1 MNKHYQNMFFVISG
15 ALIAL
20 RIFFISNT
28 LLIDDEAYYAM
39 YARHLS
45 WGYIDH
51 GPVIAY
57 LVRLFT
63 ILGENSFTVRLGALT
78 LLFMLTV
85 FLYRF
90 GKTYF
95 NEATGIIMSLGISAN
110 MLFHTNAVV
119 ITPDVPLAFFTIM
132 AIIYYYKAYF
142 IDAKYLYAA
151 GILLGLAVLS
161 KVSALFPA
169 VGIIL
174 FPFVIQGKRHFLSDI
189 RFYGSLVAALLVFI
203 PFIIWNLQND
213 LAFVRY
219 QGSHVTSSGSWSDF
233 RGLWLSLLVT
243 IGPVFFYY
251 SVIKPFLLLKR
262 LLSISPELTYFTIV
276 TIIPTIYFLVH
287 SVFSRMEVNWPAP
300 IFSGGLFLFGIL
312 LGENWPVYRKR
323 FIFQVGF
330 SLLLILIVT
339 VQTFWPFLP
348 IKGKI
353 DVTNRYHIYNA
364 FPSELKAYLQAY
376 PELQNKRLLADN
388 YQIPSMINFYLNPSL
403 EASALSINYH
413 ETLYSFLYQDGM
425 FVGKDFL
432 FLKRGKTFP
441 KKFTPYFDDAI
452 LLQLFESKR
461 LGQKVAGYSLW
472 SVTNYR
478 GKSTANSL

>member
-1 MNKHYQNMFFVISG
+1 MFFIISG
-15 ALIAL
+15 TLIAL
-20 RIFFISNT
+20 RLFFISNT

-45 WGYIDH
+45 WGYVDH

-57 LVRLFT
+57 LIRLFT
-63 ILGENSFTVRLGALT
+63 IFGENSFTVRLGALT
-78 LLFMLTV
+78 LLIMLTV

-95 NEATGIIMSLGISAN
+95 NEATGVIMSLGISAN

-119 ITPDVPLAFFTIM
+119 ITPDVPLAFFTIL

-151 GILLGLAVLS
+151 GVFLGLAVLS

-174 FPFVIQGKRHFLSDI
+174 FPFVIQDKRHFLSDI
-189 RFYGSLVAALLVFI
+189 RFYGSLAAALLVFI

-233 RGLWLSLLVT
+233 SGLWLGLLVT

-330 SLLLILIVT
+330 SLVLILIVT

-478 GKSTANSL
+478 GKYTAN

>member
-1 MNKHYQNMFFVISG
+1 MFFIISG
-15 ALIAL
+15 TLIAL
-20 RIFFISNT
+20 RLFFISNT

-45 WGYIDH
+45 WGYVDH

-57 LVRLFT
+57 LIRLFT
-63 ILGENSFTVRLGALT
+63 IFGENSFTVRLGALT
-78 LLFMLTV
+78 LLIMLTV

-95 NEATGIIMSLGISAN
+95 NEATGVIMSLGISAN

-119 ITPDVPLAFFTIM
+119 ITPDVPLAFFTIL

-151 GILLGLAVLS
+151 GVFLGLAVLS

-174 FPFVIQGKRHFLSDI
+174 FPFVIQDKRHFLSDI
-189 RFYGSLVAALLVFI
+189 RFYGSLAAALLVFI

-233 RGLWLSLLVT
+233 SGLWLGLLVT

-330 SLLLILIVT
+330 SLVLILIVT

-348 IKGKI
+348 VKGKV

-478 GKSTANSL
+478 GKYTAN

>member
-1 MNKHYQNMFFVISG
+1 MNKRYRNMFFIISG
-15 ALIAL
+15 VLIML

-51 GPVIAY
+51 GPIIAY
-57 LVRLFT
+57 LIRLFT
-63 ILGENSFTVRLGALT
+63 IFGENSFTVRLGALT
-78 LLFMLTV
+78 LLIILTI

-119 ITPDVPLAFFTIM
+119 ITPDAPLAFFTIM
-132 AIIYYYKAYF
+132 TIIYYYKAYF
-142 IDAKYLYAA
+142 IDAKYLWAA
-151 GILLGLAVLS
+151 GLLLGLAVLS

-174 FPFVIQGKRHFLSDI
+174 FPFLVQNKRHFLSDI
-189 RFYGSLVAALLVFI
+189 RFYGSLVTALLVFT

-213 LAFVRY
+213 LAFVHY
-219 QGSHVTSSGSWSDF
+219 QGSHITGSGSWSDF
-233 RGLWLSLLVT
+233 SGLWLGLLVT

-251 SVIKPFLLLKR
+251 SVIKPFLFLKR

-276 TIIPTIYFLVH
+276 TIVPATYFLVH

-312 LGENWPVYRKR
+312 LGENWPVHRKR
-323 FIFQVGF
+323 FIFQVVF
-330 SLLLILIVT
+330 SLVLIFIVT
-339 VQTFWPFLP
+339 IQTFWPFLP
-348 IKGKI
+348 VNGKV

-364 FPSELKAYLQAY
+364 IPGELKIYLQTH
-376 PELQNKRLLADN
+376 PELQNKRILADN
-388 YQIPSMINFYLNPSL
+388 YQIPSMINFYLNPNL
-403 EASALSINYH
+403 EASTISINYH
-413 ETLYSFLYQDGM
+413 ETLYSFLHQDGI
-425 FVGKDFL
+425 FVGNDFL

-441 KKFTPYFDDAI
+441 KKLVPYFEEAS

-461 LGQKVAGYSLW
+461 VGQKVAMYSLW
-472 SVTNYR
+472 SVNNYQ
-478 GKSTANSL
+478 GKSTSN

>member
-1 MNKHYQNMFFVISG
+1 MFFVISG

-45 WGYIDH
+45 WGYVDH

-57 LVRLFT
+57 LIRLFT
-63 ILGENSFTVRLGALT
+63 IFGENSFTVRLGALT
-78 LLFMLTV
+78 LLIILTV

-388 YQIPSMINFYLNPSL
+388 YQIPSMINFYLNPRL

-413 ETLYSFLYQDGM
+413 ETLYSFVYQDGM
-425 FVGKDFL
+425 FVGNDFL

>member
-1 MNKHYQNMFFVISG
+1 MFFVISG

-276 TIIPTIYFLVH
+276 TIVPATYFLAH
-287 SVFSRMEVNWPAP
+287 SVLSRMEVNWPAP

>member
-1 MNKHYQNMFFVISG
+1 MFFVISG

-20 RIFFISNT
+20 RLFFISNT

-219 QGSHVTSSGSWSDF
+219 QGSHVTGSGSWSDF
-233 RGLWLSLLVT
+233 SGLWLGLLVT

>member
-1 MNKHYQNMFFVISG
+1 MFFVISG

-233 RGLWLSLLVT
+233 SGLWLGLLVT

-425 FVGKDFL
+425 FVGKGFL

>member
-1 MNKHYQNMFFVISG
+1 MFFVISG

-233 RGLWLSLLVT
+233 SGLWLSLLVT

>member
-1 MNKHYQNMFFVISG
+1 MFFVISG

-276 TIIPTIYFLVH
+276 TIIPAIYFLVH

>member
-1 MNKHYQNMFFVISG
+1 MFFVISG

-78 LLFMLTV
+78 LLFMLTA

>member
-1 MNKHYQNMFFVISG
+1 MFFVISG

-57 LVRLFT
+57 LIRLFT
-63 ILGENSFTVRLGALT
+63 IFGENSFTVRLGALT
-78 LLFMLTV
+78 LLIILTV

-151 GILLGLAVLS
+151 GVFLGLAVLS

-425 FVGKDFL
+425 FIGKDFL

>member
-1 MNKHYQNMFFVISG
+1 MFFIISG
-15 ALIAL
+15 TLIAL
-20 RIFFISNT
+20 RLFFISNT

-45 WGYIDH
+45 WGYVDH

-57 LVRLFT
+57 LIRLFT
-63 ILGENSFTVRLGALT
+63 IFGENSFTVRLGALT
-78 LLFMLTV
+78 LLIMLTV

-95 NEATGIIMSLGISAN
+95 NEATGIIMSLGVSAN
-110 MLFHTNAVV
+110 ILFHTNAVV
-119 ITPDVPLAFFTIM
+119 ITPDVPLAFFTIL

-151 GILLGLAVLS
+151 GVFLGLAVLS

-174 FPFVIQGKRHFLSDI
+174 FPFVIQDKRHFLSDI
-189 RFYGSLVAALLVFI
+189 RFYGSLAAALLVFI

-219 QGSHVTSSGSWSDF
+219 QGSHITGSGSWSDF
-233 RGLWLSLLVT
+233 SGLWLGLLVT

-251 SVIKPFLLLKR
+251 SVIKPFLLLKH
-262 LLSISPELTYFTIV
+262 LPSISPELTYFTIV
-276 TIIPTIYFLVH
+276 TIVPATYFLVH
-287 SVFSRMEVNWPAP
+287 SAFSRMEVNWPAP

-312 LGENWPVYRKR
+312 LGENWPVHRKR

-330 SLLLILIVT
+330 SLVLILIVT

-348 IKGKI
+348 VKGKV
-353 DVTNRYHIYNA
+353 DATNRYHIYNA
-364 FPSELKAYLQAY
+364 FPVELKAYLQAH
-376 PELQNKRLLADN
+376 PEFQNKRLLANN
-388 YQIPSMINFYLNPSL
+388 YQIPSMINFYLNPRW

-425 FVGKDFL
+425 FVGNDFL

-478 GKSTANSL
+478 GKYTAN

>member
-1 MNKHYQNMFFVISG
+1 MFFVISG

-219 QGSHVTSSGSWSDF
+219 QGSHVISSGSWSDF
-233 RGLWLSLLVT
+233 SGLWLSLLVT

>member
-1 MNKHYQNMFFVISG
+1 MFFIISG
-15 ALIAL
+15 TLIAL
-20 RIFFISNT
+20 RLFFISNT

-45 WGYIDH
+45 WGYVDH

-57 LVRLFT
+57 LIRLFT
-63 ILGENSFTVRLGALT
+63 IFGENSFTVRLGALT
-78 LLFMLTV
+78 LLIMLTV

-95 NEATGIIMSLGISAN
+95 NEATGIIMSLGVSAN
-110 MLFHTNAVV
+110 ILFHTNAVV
-119 ITPDVPLAFFTIM
+119 ITPDVPLAFFTIL

-151 GILLGLAVLS
+151 GVFLGLAVLS

-174 FPFVIQGKRHFLSDI
+174 FPFVIQDKRHFLSDI
-189 RFYGSLVAALLVFI
+189 RFYGSLAAALLVFI

-219 QGSHVTSSGSWSDF
+219 QGSHITGSGSWSDF
-233 RGLWLSLLVT
+233 SGLWLGLLVT

-251 SVIKPFLLLKR
+251 SVIKPFLLLKH
-262 LLSISPELTYFTIV
+262 LPSISPELTYFTIV
-276 TIIPTIYFLVH
+276 TIVPATYFLVH
-287 SVFSRMEVNWPAP
+287 SAFSRMEVNWPAP

-312 LGENWPVYRKR
+312 LGENWPVHRKR

-330 SLLLILIVT
+330 SLVLIFSIT

-348 IKGKI
+348 VKGKV
-353 DVTNRYHIYNA
+353 DATNRYHIYNA
-364 FPSELKAYLQAY
+364 FPVELKAYLQAH
-376 PELQNKRLLADN
+376 PEFQNKRLLANN
-388 YQIPSMINFYLNPSL
+388 YQIPSMINFYLNPRW

-425 FVGKDFL
+425 FVGNDFL

>member
-1 MNKHYQNMFFVISG
+1 MFFIISG
-15 ALIAL
+15 TLIAL
-20 RIFFISNT
+20 RLFFISNT

-45 WGYIDH
+45 WGYVDH

-57 LVRLFT
+57 LIRLFT
-63 ILGENSFTVRLGALT
+63 IFGENSFTVRLGALT
-78 LLFMLTV
+78 LLIMLTV

-95 NEATGIIMSLGISAN
+95 NEATGIIMSLGVSAN
-110 MLFHTNAVV
+110 ILFHTNAVV
-119 ITPDVPLAFFTIM
+119 ITPDVPLAFFTIL

-151 GILLGLAVLS
+151 GVFLGLAVLS

-174 FPFVIQGKRHFLSDI
+174 FPFVIQDKRHFLSDI
-189 RFYGSLVAALLVFI
+189 RFYGSLAAALLVFI

-219 QGSHVTSSGSWSDF
+219 QGSHITGSGSWSDF
-233 RGLWLSLLVT
+233 SGLWLGLLVT

-251 SVIKPFLLLKR
+251 SVIKPFLLLKH
-262 LLSISPELTYFTIV
+262 LPSISPELTYFTIV
-276 TIIPTIYFLVH
+276 TIVPATYFLVH
-287 SVFSRMEVNWPAP
+287 SAFSRMEVNWPAP

-312 LGENWPVYRKR
+312 LGENWPVHRKR

-330 SLLLILIVT
+330 SLVLILIVT

-348 IKGKI
+348 VKGKV
-353 DVTNRYHIYNA
+353 DATNRYHIYNA
-364 FPSELKAYLQAY
+364 FPVELKAYLQAH
-376 PELQNKRLLADN
+376 PEFQNKRLLANN
-388 YQIPSMINFYLNPSL
+388 YQIPSMINFYLNPRW

-425 FVGKDFL
+425 FVGNDFL

>member
-1 MNKHYQNMFFVISG
+1 MFFVISG

-330 SLLLILIVT
+330 SLVLIFIVT

-425 FVGKDFL
+425 FIGKDFL

>member
-1 MNKHYQNMFFVISG
+1 MFFVISG
-15 ALIAL
+15 TLIAL

-425 FVGKDFL
+425 FIGKDFL

>member
-287 SVFSRMEVNWPAP
+287 SIFSRMEVNWPAP

>member
-1 MNKHYQNMFFVISG
+1 MFFVISG

-189 RFYGSLVAALLVFI
+189 RFYGSLAAALLVFI

>member
-1 MNKHYQNMFFVISG
+1 MFFVISG

-119 ITPDVPLAFFTIM
+119 ITPDVPLAFFTIL

-219 QGSHVTSSGSWSDF
+219 QGSHVISSGSWSDF
-233 RGLWLSLLVT
+233 SGLWLSLLVT

>member
-1 MNKHYQNMFFVISG
+1 MFFVISG

-174 FPFVIQGKRHFLSDI
+174 FPFVIQDKRHFLSDI

-478 GKSTANSL
+478 GKSAANSL

>member
-1 MNKHYQNMFFVISG
+1 MFFVISG

-276 TIIPTIYFLVH
+276 TIVPAIYFLVH

>member
-1 MNKHYQNMFFVISG
+1 MFFVISG

-57 LVRLFT
+57 LIRLFT
-63 ILGENSFTVRLGALT
+63 IFGENSFTVRLGALT
-78 LLFMLTV
+78 LLIILTV

-219 QGSHVTSSGSWSDF
+219 QGSHVISSGSWSDF
-233 RGLWLSLLVT
+233 SGLWLSLLVT

>member
-1 MNKHYQNMFFVISG
+1 MFFIISG
-15 ALIAL
+15 TLIAL
-20 RIFFISNT
+20 RLFFISNT

-45 WGYIDH
+45 WGYVDH

-57 LVRLFT
+57 LIRLFT
-63 ILGENSFTVRLGALT
+63 IFGENSFTVRLGALT
-78 LLFMLTV
+78 LLIMLTV

-95 NEATGIIMSLGISAN
+95 NEATGIIMSLGVSAN
-110 MLFHTNAVV
+110 ILFHTNAVV
-119 ITPDVPLAFFTIM
+119 ITPDVPLAFFTIL

-151 GILLGLAVLS
+151 GVFLGLAVLS

-174 FPFVIQGKRHFLSDI
+174 FPFVIQDKRHFLSDI
-189 RFYGSLVAALLVFI
+189 RFYGSLAAALLVFI

-219 QGSHVTSSGSWSDF
+219 QGSHITGSGSWSDF
-233 RGLWLSLLVT
+233 SGLWLGLLVT

-251 SVIKPFLLLKR
+251 SVIKPFLLLKP
-262 LLSISPELTYFTIV
+262 LPSISPELTYFTIV

-312 LGENWPVYRKR
+312 LGENWPVHRKR

-330 SLLLILIVT
+330 SLVLILIVT

-348 IKGKI
+348 VKGKV
-353 DVTNRYHIYNA
+353 DATNRYHIYNA
-364 FPSELKAYLQAY
+364 FPVELKAYLQAH
-376 PELQNKRLLADN
+376 PEFQNKRLLANN
-388 YQIPSMINFYLNPSL
+388 YQIPSMINFYLNPRW

-425 FVGKDFL
+425 FVGNDFL

>member
-1 MNKHYQNMFFVISG
+1 
-15 ALIAL
+15 
-20 RIFFISNT
+20 
-28 LLIDDEAYYAM
+28 
-39 YARHLS
+39 
-45 WGYIDH
+45 
-51 GPVIAY
+51 
-57 LVRLFT
+57 
-63 ILGENSFTVRLGALT
+63 
-78 LLFMLTV
+78 MLTV

-132 AIIYYYKAYF
+132 AIIYYYRAYF

-219 QGSHVTSSGSWSDF
+219 QGSHVISSGSWSDF
-233 RGLWLSLLVT
+233 SGLWLSLLVT

-330 SLLLILIVT
+330 SLVLIFIVT

-364 FPSELKAYLQAY
+364 FPSELKAYLQTY

-388 YQIPSMINFYLNPSL
+388 YQIPSMINFYLNPRL

-425 FVGKDFL
+425 FVGNDFL

>member
-1 MNKHYQNMFFVISG
+1 MFFIISG
-15 ALIAL
+15 TLIAL
-20 RIFFISNT
+20 RLFFISNT

-45 WGYIDH
+45 WGYVDH

-57 LVRLFT
+57 LIRLFT
-63 ILGENSFTVRLGALT
+63 IFGENSFTVRLGALT
-78 LLFMLTV
+78 LLIMLTV

-95 NEATGIIMSLGISAN
+95 NEATGVIMSLGISAN

-119 ITPDVPLAFFTIM
+119 ITPDVPLAFFTIL

-151 GILLGLAVLS
+151 GVFLGLAVLS

-174 FPFVIQGKRHFLSDI
+174 FPFVIQDKRHFLSDI

-219 QGSHVTSSGSWSDF
+219 QGSHITGSGSWSDF
-233 RGLWLSLLVT
+233 SGLWLGLLVT

-251 SVIKPFLLLKR
+251 SVIKPFLLLKH
-262 LLSISPELTYFTIV
+262 LPSISPELTYFTIV
-276 TIIPTIYFLVH
+276 TIVPATYFLVH
-287 SVFSRMEVNWPAP
+287 SAFSRMEVNWPAP

-312 LGENWPVYRKR
+312 LGENWPVHRKR

-330 SLLLILIVT
+330 SLVLILIVT

-348 IKGKI
+348 VKGKV
-353 DVTNRYHIYNA
+353 DATNRYHIYNA
-364 FPSELKAYLQAY
+364 FPVELKAYLQAH
-376 PELQNKRLLADN
+376 PEFQNKRLLANN
-388 YQIPSMINFYLNPSL
+388 YQIPSMINFYLNPRW

-425 FVGKDFL
+425 FVGNDFL

>member
-1 MNKHYQNMFFVISG
+1 MFFVISG

-63 ILGENSFTVRLGALT
+63 ILGENSFTVRLGAFT

>member
-1 MNKHYQNMFFVISG
+1 MFFVISG

-63 ILGENSFTVRLGALT
+63 ILGENSFTVRLGAFT

-95 NEATGIIMSLGISAN
+95 NEATGVIMSLGVSAN

-119 ITPDVPLAFFTIM
+119 ITPDVPLAFFTIL

-151 GILLGLAVLS
+151 GVFLGLAVLS

-174 FPFVIQGKRHFLSDI
+174 FPFVIQDKRHFLSDI
-189 RFYGSLVAALLVFI
+189 RFYGSLAAALLVFI

-219 QGSHVTSSGSWSDF
+219 QGSHITGSGSWSDF
-233 RGLWLSLLVT
+233 SGLWLGLLVS

-276 TIIPTIYFLVH
+276 TIVPATYFLVH
-287 SVFSRMEVNWPAP
+287 SAFSRMEVNWPAP

-312 LGENWPVYRKR
+312 LGENWPVHRKR

-330 SLLLILIVT
+330 SLVLILIVT

-348 IKGKI
+348 VKGKV

-364 FPSELKAYLQAY
+364 FPVELKAYLQAH
-376 PELQNKRLLADN
+376 PEFQNKRLLANN
-388 YQIPSMINFYLNPSL
+388 YQIPSMINFYLNPVL

-425 FVGKDFL
+425 FVGNDFL

>member
-174 FPFVIQGKRHFLSDI
+174 FPFVIQDKRHFLSDI

-233 RGLWLSLLVT
+233 SGLWLGLLVT

-425 FVGKDFL
+425 FIGKDFL

>member
-1 MNKHYQNMFFVISG
+1 MFFVISG

-174 FPFVIQGKRHFLSDI
+174 FPFVIQDKRHFLSDI

>member
-1 MNKHYQNMFFVISG
+1 MFFVISG

-57 LVRLFT
+57 LIRLFT
-63 ILGENSFTVRLGALT
+63 IFGENSFTVRLGALT

-233 RGLWLSLLVT
+233 KGLWLSLLVT

>member
-1 MNKHYQNMFFVISG
+1 MFFIISG
-15 ALIAL
+15 TLIAL
-20 RIFFISNT
+20 RLFFISNT

-45 WGYIDH
+45 WGYVDH

-57 LVRLFT
+57 LIRLFT
-63 ILGENSFTVRLGALT
+63 IFGENSFTVRLGALT
-78 LLFMLTV
+78 LLIMLTV

-95 NEATGIIMSLGISAN
+95 NEATGIIMSLGVSAN
-110 MLFHTNAVV
+110 ILFHTNAVV
-119 ITPDVPLAFFTIM
+119 ITPDVPLAFFTIL

-151 GILLGLAVLS
+151 GVFLGLAVLS

-174 FPFVIQGKRHFLSDI
+174 FPFVIQDKRHFLSDI

-219 QGSHVTSSGSWSDF
+219 QGSHITGSGSWSDF
-233 RGLWLSLLVT
+233 SGLWLGLLVT

-251 SVIKPFLLLKR
+251 SVIKPFLLLKH
-262 LLSISPELTYFTIV
+262 LPSISPELTYFTIV
-276 TIIPTIYFLVH
+276 TIVPATYFLVH
-287 SVFSRMEVNWPAP
+287 SAFSRMEVNWPAP

-312 LGENWPVYRKR
+312 LGENWPVHRKR

-330 SLLLILIVT
+330 SLVLILIVT

-348 IKGKI
+348 VKGKV

-364 FPSELKAYLQAY
+364 FPVELKAYLQAH
-376 PELQNKRLLADN
+376 PEFQNKRLLANN
-388 YQIPSMINFYLNPSL
+388 YQIPSMINFYLNPRW

-425 FVGKDFL
+425 FVGNDFL

>member
-1 MNKHYQNMFFVISG
+1 MFFVISG

-57 LVRLFT
+57 LIRLFT
-63 ILGENSFTVRLGALT
+63 IFGENSFTVRLGALT
-78 LLFMLTV
+78 LLIILTV

-174 FPFVIQGKRHFLSDI
+174 FPFVIPGKRHFLSDI

-233 RGLWLSLLVT
+233 SGLWLGLLVT

-330 SLLLILIVT
+330 SLVLIFIVT

-478 GKSTANSL
+478 GKSAANSL

>member
-1 MNKHYQNMFFVISG
+1 MFFVISG

-353 DVTNRYHIYNA
+353 DVTNRYHIYNV

>member
-1 MNKHYQNMFFVISG
+1 MFFIISG
-15 ALIAL
+15 VLIAL
-20 RIFFISNT
+20 RIFFISGT

-51 GPVIAY
+51 GPIIAY
-57 LVRLFT
+57 LIRLFT
-63 ILGENSFTVRLGALT
+63 IFGENSFTVRLGALT
-78 LLFMLTV
+78 LLIMLTA

>member
-1 MNKHYQNMFFVISG
+1 MFFIISG
-15 ALIAL
+15 TLIAL
-20 RIFFISNT
+20 RLFFISNT

-45 WGYIDH
+45 WGYVDH

-57 LVRLFT
+57 LIRLFT
-63 ILGENSFTVRLGALT
+63 IFGENSFTVRLGALT
-78 LLFMLTV
+78 LLIMLTV

-95 NEATGIIMSLGISAN
+95 NEATGIIMSLGVSAN
-110 MLFHTNAVV
+110 ILFHTNAVV
-119 ITPDVPLAFFTIM
+119 ITPDVPLAFFTIL

-151 GILLGLAVLS
+151 GVFLGLAVLS

-174 FPFVIQGKRHFLSDI
+174 FPFVIQDKRHFLSDI
-189 RFYGSLVAALLVFI
+189 RFYGSLAAALLVFI

-219 QGSHVTSSGSWSDF
+219 QGSHITGSGSWSDF
-233 RGLWLSLLVT
+233 SGLWLGLLVT

-312 LGENWPVYRKR
+312 LGENWPVHRKR

-330 SLLLILIVT
+330 SLVLILIVT

-348 IKGKI
+348 VKGKV
-353 DVTNRYHIYNA
+353 DATNRYHIYNA
-364 FPSELKAYLQAY
+364 FPVELKAYLQAH
-376 PELQNKRLLADN
+376 PEFQNKRLLANN
-388 YQIPSMINFYLNPSL
+388 YQIPSMINFYLNPRW

-425 FVGKDFL
+425 FVGNDFL